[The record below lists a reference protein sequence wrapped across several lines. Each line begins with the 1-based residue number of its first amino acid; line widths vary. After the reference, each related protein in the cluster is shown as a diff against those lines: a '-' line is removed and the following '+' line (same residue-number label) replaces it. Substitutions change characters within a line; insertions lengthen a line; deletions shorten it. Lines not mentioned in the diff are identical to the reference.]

1 MSLIGKVRET
11 QPYDYWTI
19 ASTELFQVVE
29 TLLLETGTIWSEFY

>member
-19 ASTELFQVVE
+19 AQSIS
-29 TLLLETGTIWSEFY
+29 GCGNPAS